1 MRIPTDEARRCHFA
15 ILFSPDKMPQ
25 HFRIE
30 AARSEGNLDEPPV
43 PMSFDLELA
52 RTLSVAFLI
61 NLHGMN

>member
-1 MRIPTDEARRCHFA
+1 
-15 ILFSPDKMPQ
+15 MPQ